1 MALVARVNPAT
12 TKGTKMAKK
21 KAKGAKKNASHK
33 GKKHNPSKGHKKKHK
48 GKKRNPGSGSTKSA
62 VMSLVK
68 EGVGLGLGV
77 IGAKAISALVLPE
90 AYSTGTTGAIAQAAV
105 GVGAGMLMK
114 KVKFLAPYARGVQLG
129 GIVAATTT
137 LATPLVLTG
146 VNAVTGAVGMK
157 PIVTLGAMDTRLLTM
172 GAFDPRLITN
182 RQRPVQAPVGM
193 RGFDN
198 RSLVTTGAQLP
209 G

>member
-1 MALVARVNPAT
+1 MALVARVNPSAT
-12 TKGTKMAKK
+12 PKGKNMAKK
-21 KAKGAKKNASHK
+21 K
-33 GKKHNPSKGHKKKHK
+33 KGHKKSHAKKSNPSHKKH
-48 GKKRNPGSGSTKSA
+48 KKRNPSSGGTRSA

-77 IGAKAISALVLPE
+77 IATRAISSTVLP
-90 AYSTGTTGAIAQAAV
+90 AQYATGTTGALAQAAI

-129 GIVAATTT
+129 GIIAATGT
-137 LATPLVLTG
+137 LAAPVLLPI
-146 VNAVTGAVGMK
+146 VQSIQSAVGMT
-157 PIVTLGAMDTRLLTM
+157 PIATLSGHDTRLLTM
-172 GAFDPRLITN
+172 GQFDPRLITN
-182 RQRPVQAPVGM
+182 QQRPVRAPVGM

-198 RSLVTTGAQLP
+198 RALALGGSLP